1 MVYEKGFGADVE
13 LPHARLQYRFA
24 ILRMFTAFA
33 AQRKGGNRD
42 EVADISAWTR
52 KTGVYQDSSIKPES
66 WSLLFTQNTGQR
78 LQSYL
83 KYPLLLKLS
92 I

>member
-42 EVADISAWTR
+42 EVADISA
-52 KTGVYQDSSIKPES
+52 
-66 WSLLFTQNTGQR
+66 
-78 LQSYL
+78 
-83 KYPLLLKLS
+83 
-92 I
+92 